1 MTDKFIT
8 PPARLSYPS
17 LFKTS
22 SFRGDDSG
30 KYEATFIFDADVD
43 LSRLKALELNALKE
57 KFPKM
62 SDEDIK
68 AQVKSGAMN
77 WPFRKGDEKPNAP
90 ELEGKVFFKAS
101 SKERPG
107 VVDDRL
113 DPITEPGEIYPGCW
127 VLASVNVYAFDN
139 RAKGVAIGLRNVQ
152 KVRDGEPLGGGR
164 SRPEDDFEPLDTSDI
179 SEKSGGGDFLD

>member
-30 KYEATFIFDADVD
+30 KYEATFIFDADAD
-43 LSRLKALELNALKE
+43 LSRLKALALNALKE

-90 ELEGKVFFKAS
+90 ELEGKVF
-101 SKERPG
+101 
-107 VVDDRL
+107 
-113 DPITEPGEIYPGCW
+113 
-127 VLASVNVYAFDN
+127 
-139 RAKGVAIGLRNVQ
+139 
-152 KVRDGEPLGGGR
+152 
-164 SRPEDDFEPLDTSDI
+164 
-179 SEKSGGGDFLD
+179 